1 VRRAE
6 GESDTVQPVEGLPT
20 GAVTFLFTDVEGS
33 TAAWEEHPDAMASD
47 LEGHDRVLR
56 KAIES
61 NGGFVFATG
70 GDSFS
75 AAFGSPSSALT
86 AAVEAQRELVG
97 SDGPLSVRMGVH
109 SGEAVERDGN
119 YFGPALNRTA
129 RLMSLGHGGQVLVSA
144 TTAGMLTDERFSL
157 VDLGEHRLKDL
168 TKPVGVTQL
177 VAQGLRQEFPPLH
190 SAVALD
196 NLPFQG
202 ALFGREEDTSEL
214 ARLLDTS
221 RSVTLVGA
229 GGIGKTT
236 LAVSAARAALDRFAD
251 GCWLVDLTD
260 LPAGSSGRSVAGVV
274 GAANSRFGSVDGLVP
289 RELLL
294 VMDNCEHV
302 LAGVVDYLGE
312 VLRAAPGVVVLATS
326 REPLGIEGERIM
338 RVEPLSVGDSPHGD
352 AVDLFVARAADAGVD
367 LDVEAERE
375 TVAALCEAVG
385 GLPLAIELAA
395 ARAGAMT
402 PAQILARL
410 DDRLATLKGGVRG
423 PEHHSTIEATIAW
436 SYDLL
441 EQDTQAV
448 FRRLAVFDGGFDL
461 EAAEAVGPGD
471 GVTAQD
477 VVDSLADLVRKSL
490 LHRIGER
497 FGLLE
502 SVRQFAAARLDDE
515 EWAVAKQDHFDY
527 FSGWTHERFDRA
539 SLIVLVPNERDWI
552 TANLENLRSAVTWG
566 AEHDNMK
573 RAAEVATVLWPHHME
588 TGSPQTA
595 DWFDPFLAHLDQLDP
610 ALRMS
615 VLHGSAVL
623 SARAGDRDQW
633 REKLAAEYAI
643 HQEAG
648 IVARLG
654 QVQGTLGIVLSEEG
668 RHDESIAMFQEG
680 IRLAAKRG
688 WKAVHTAHNLAYELL
703 YFKGD
708 PKAAMAIIEAVEESP
723 DEFQQPYDWAVLDER
738 AADVL
743 IALGDLDEAWNRG
756 ERALATYREHQVWP
770 DAVAQTTEILSD
782 VARRRGDRDL
792 AVALLRESL
801 EGFEGTHLESEIFTT
816 GAAYNVAELL
826 LALDEPYVAQAVFDA
841 FESEEGE
848 RPYPFFA
855 SRHDD
860 IKEQIAAA
868 VQSAEVDPPAPV
880 ESPSE
885 LRGLVMTALEQAS
898 RCTRPGRW

>member
-1 VRRAE
+1 M
-6 GESDTVQPVEGLPT
+6 EGLPT

-33 TAAWEEHPDAMASD
+33 TAAWEERPDAMASD

-129 RLMSLGHGGQVLVSA
+129 RLMSLGHGGQVLVST
-144 TTAGMLTDERFSL
+144 TTAGMVTDERFSL

-177 VAQGLRQEFPPLH
+177 VAEGLRQEFPPLH

-202 ALFGREEDTSEL
+202 VLFGREEDTSEL

-260 LPAGSSGRSVAGVV
+260 LPAGSSGRVVAGAV
-274 GAANSRFGSVDGLVP
+274 GAADSRLGSVDGLVP

-326 REPLGIEGERIM
+326 REPLGLDGERIK

-367 LDVEAERE
+367 LDVKAERQ
-375 TVAALCEAVG
+375 TVAAICEAVG

-395 ARAGAMT
+395 ARAGVMT

-423 PEHHSTIEATIAW
+423 PEHHRTIEATIAW

-441 EQDTQAV
+441 EQDTQSV
-448 FRRLAVFDGGFDL
+448 FRRLAVFEGGFDL
-461 EAAEAVGPGD
+461 GAAEAVCPGSD
-471 GVTAQD
+471 VTAQD

-490 LHRIGER
+490 LHRIEER
-497 FGLLE
+497 FVLLE
-502 SVRQFAAARLDDE
+502 SVRQFAAARLDE
-515 EWAVAKQDHFDY
+515 ERAVAEHQHFDF
-527 FSGWTHERFDRA
+527 FSGRAHDWYDRDVILNLTTDER
-539 SLIVLVPNERDWI
+539 VWI

-566 AEHDNMK
+566 AEHDNLE
-573 RAAEVATVLWPHHME
+573 RAAEVATVLYSHYME
-588 TGSPQTA
+588 TGQPTTT
-595 DWFDPFLAHLDQLDP
+595 DWFEPLLAHLDQLDP

-615 VLHGSAVL
+615 VLHGSGLL
-623 SARAGDRDQW
+623 SYLAGDRDQW
-633 REKLAAEYAI
+633 RRKLAAEYAI
-643 HQEAG
+643 HQETG
-648 IVARLG
+648 IVARVG
-654 QVQGTLGIVLSEEG
+654 QIQQSLAVLLSEEG
-668 RHDESIAMFQEG
+668 RHDEAIAMLQEG
-680 IRLAAKRG
+680 IRVDAGRG
-688 WKAVHTAHNLAYELL
+688 WKAVHTTHNLGYELT

-723 DEFQQPYDWAVLDER
+723 DEFRQPYDSAVLDER

-743 IALGDLDEAWNRG
+743 LALGEPDEAWDRAERG
-756 ERALATYREHQVWP
+756 LATYREHQVWP
-770 DAVAQTTEILSD
+770 DAAALIVEMMSEAAWQ
-782 VARRRGDRDL
+782 RGDLDL

-801 EGFEGTHLESEIFTT
+801 ESAVGTRLGNEIFT
-816 GAAYNVAELL
+816 AASAYYVAELL
-826 LALDEPYVAQAVFDA
+826 LALDEPHVAQAVFAA
-841 FESEEGE
+841 FEASADGE

-855 SRHDD
+855 SRHDE
-860 IKEQIAAA
+860 IKDQMAADVRA
-868 VQSAEVDPPAPV
+868 SEADPPSPV
-880 ESPSE
+880 ESPKE
-885 LRGLVMTALEQAS
+885 LRALVSTALEQAS
-898 RCTRPGRW
+898 TR